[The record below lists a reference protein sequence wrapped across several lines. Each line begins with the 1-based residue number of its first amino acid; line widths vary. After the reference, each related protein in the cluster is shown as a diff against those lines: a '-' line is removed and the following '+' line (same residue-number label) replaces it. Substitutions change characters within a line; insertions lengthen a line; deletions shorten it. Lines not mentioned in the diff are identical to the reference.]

1 MNFNEL
7 ANQLANSNSDTF
19 WQGGA
24 DTVQIEKLEQLL
36 KAKLPTVFKEF
47 LQTLGGGGVADS
59 EISGIEDNNATL
71 DFGGT
76 VYGDTLCAREDFDL
90 PEHLVVIF
98 YKDDEICWCIDTCSS
113 NEQIVSYDV
122 FKQKVGPTIANDFG
136 EFFSDYVS
144 RRL

>member
-7 ANQLANSNSDTF
+7 ANNNSDTF

-24 DTVQIEKLEQLL
+24 DTAQIEKLEQLL
-36 KAKLPTVFKEF
+36 GIKLPSVFKEF
-47 LQTLGGGGVADS
+47 LQSPGGGGVADS
-59 EISGIEDNNATL
+59 EISGIEDNNAAL

-76 VYGDTLCAREDFDL
+76 VYGDTLGAREDFEL

-98 YKDDEICWCIDTCSS
+98 YKDDEICWCIDTCSP
-113 NEQIVSYDV
+113 NGQVVSYDV
-122 FKQKVGPTIANDFG
+122 FKKKVGPVIANNFG

-144 RRL
+144 MRL